1 MLNAG
6 GVQVFTS
13 GSAMLVDVV
22 SVSDRPKAQGI
33 SESMTIVG
41 SCAGTVLSG
50 VVRSMCCSVAKYCK
64 WGVVVTRV
72 GVGAGVGAEWEVVD
86 GDVVLGLRASAAR
99 PPRRPR
105 RAHPCT
111 QPLPDAFCRVCLE
124 KVCIH

>member
-1 MLNAG
+1 M
-6 GVQVFTS
+6 QVFTS

-50 VVRSMCCSVAKYCK
+50 VVRSMCCSVAK
-64 WGVVVTRV
+64 WGGVLTRV

-86 GDVVLGLRASAAR
+86 GDVVLGLRAGAAR
-99 PPRRPR
+99 APRRPR
-105 RAHPCT
+105 RAHT
-111 QPLPDAFCRVCLE
+111 QPRPTLARCFFLQ